1 MSSSVGRLAVLASLL
16 APAAGYNA
24 VPGFAGAAPVA
35 FSSAAARRTA
45 PRAIRCEVSSE
56 AKVIT
61 CGNCKATYVVEDL
74 EAFGEGQQVK
84 CSNCEHEWFQSA
96 SRLNVKPPDMD
107 LIEYPEDMKER
118 LARGLPAEPVARYRC
133 FVGNLPFGVT
143 EEEIRELFERVGTVA
158 SATVMVDENG
168 RPKGFGFVNMESMV
182 SGAKAVEELDGYE
195 LQGRAITVSEGKQS
209 TGRGRG
215 DGRGRGRG
223 RGDGRGRGRG
233 RGDGRGRGRG
243 SFD

>member
-1 MSSSVGRLAVLASLL
+1 MSAHAGRLAVLASLL
-16 APAAGYNA
+16 ASVVGYNA
-24 VPGFAGAAPVA
+24 GITRTTPIA

-45 PRAIRCEVSSE
+45 PHAIRCEVSST

-61 CGNCKATYVVEDL
+61 CGRCKATYVVDDL
-74 EAFGEGQQVK
+74 EAFGDGKQVK

-96 SRLNVKPPDMD
+96 SRLNPVPPDMD
-107 LIEYPEDMKER
+107 LVDYPQDMKDR

-133 FVGNLPFGVT
+133 FVGNLPFEVQ
-143 EEEIRELFERVGTVA
+143 EEELRELFAKFGTVA

-168 RPKGFGFVNMESMV
+168 RPKGFGFVNMESTV

-195 LQGRAITVSEGKQS
+195 LHGRTITVSEGKQS

-243 SFD
+243 PSFD